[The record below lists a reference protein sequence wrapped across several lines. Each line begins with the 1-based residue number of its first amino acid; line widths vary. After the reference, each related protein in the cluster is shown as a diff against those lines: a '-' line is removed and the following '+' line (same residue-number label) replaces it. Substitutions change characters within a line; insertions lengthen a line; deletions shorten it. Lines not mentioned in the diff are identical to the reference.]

1 MDLGLLATSFC
12 LLRLPKMPE
21 MRDVLAKNNG
31 KLPNFESAGPEVDI
45 YKIPYLDKAR
55 EAARQKRLQAELAA
69 GGKNAKQIKAEQRK
83 ADKLQREKEQRKVA
97 IEKGR
102 NPDKKRGKNAQ
113 MMDEWDD
120 LAKEE
125 RLYKKL
131 RRGKISQEEFDE
143 QMYGGNKK
151 GKKAIASYL

>member
-21 MRDVLAKNNG
+21 LRSVIQKHGG
-31 KLPNFESAGPEVDI
+31 KLPRFSPAGSEVDI
-45 YKIPYLDKAR
+45 YAIPYKDKVR
-55 EAARQKRLQAELAA
+55 EQARQRRLKQELDS
-69 GGKNAKQIKAEQRK
+69 GGKNAKRIKAEMRK
-83 ADKLQREKEQRKVA
+83 AEKERKQRERRKSA

-102 NPDKKRGKNAQ
+102 NPDKKRGRRAQ
-113 MMDEWDD
+113 INDEWEN

-131 RRGKISQEEFDE
+131 RSKKISQEQYDE
-143 QMYGGNKK
+143 QMN
-151 GKKAIASYL
+151 AS